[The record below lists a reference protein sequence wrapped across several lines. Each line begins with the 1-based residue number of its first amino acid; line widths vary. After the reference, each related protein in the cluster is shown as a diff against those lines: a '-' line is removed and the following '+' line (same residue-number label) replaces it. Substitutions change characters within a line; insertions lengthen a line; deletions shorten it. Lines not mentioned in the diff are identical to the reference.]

1 MMMSTIRSFL
11 VVMLAAWSAHAD
23 VGGHPTVLDGDTLE
37 VAGERIRLHGID
49 APERRQQCVVDGAA
63 WPCGTEASLALAA
76 RIAEHRVECE
86 ETDKDRYGR
95 IVAVCRI
102 GESDLNAWMVAE
114 GWALAYRRYA
124 MDYTG
129 QEAAAEAARRGI
141 WRGKFVVPWEWRRGR
156 RLADAAE
163 QPGPQ
168 RPDCRVKGNI
178 SRSGE
183 RIDHVPGGRYY
194 ERTRIDPTRGERWFC
209 SEREAVSAGWRG
221 AR

>member
-49 APERRQQCVVDGAA
+49 APERRQRCVVDGEA

-76 RIAEHRVECE
+76 RIADHRVECE

-141 WRGKFVVPWEWRRGR
+141 WRGKFVEPWEWRRGR

-163 QPGPQ
+163 QPDPQ
-168 RPDCRVKGNI
+168 RPDCRIKGNI

-183 RIDHVPGGRYY
+183 RIYHVPGGRYY
-194 ERTRIDPTRGERWFC
+194 
-209 SEREAVSAGWRG
+209 
-221 AR
+221 